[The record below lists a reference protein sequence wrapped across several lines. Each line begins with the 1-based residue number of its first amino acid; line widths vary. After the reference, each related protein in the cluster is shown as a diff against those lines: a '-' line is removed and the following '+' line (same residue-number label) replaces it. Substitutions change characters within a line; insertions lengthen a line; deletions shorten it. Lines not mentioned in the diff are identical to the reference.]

1 MKRCLLL
8 SSLLFVTACTKDA
21 APPVVPLAVT
31 SYLPASGK
39 KNTLVT
45 IVGTGFSSII
55 TENKVSFNDIA
66 AAVTE
71 ASETKLIVK
80 VPEGASTGKLEV
92 MVAQQ
97 SIVAGDF
104 AYITSVSVQVFAGAN
119 ESGYIEGTGT
129 AARFNFGSLRNG
141 ARNSGVLIDA
151 TDNLFIADTDNN
163 CVRKI
168 TSTATTTTLYKNPN
182 STFLTLY
189 GSASAIDQNG
199 NFYVSD
205 WESFPALSKISSAG
219 SLINDFSSF
228 QSTFLFHA
236 TGMATDKQ
244 GNVYA
249 SSGGLLKITP
259 AGAVSE
265 VVFSGG
271 EFVGKVLTIDGANN
285 LYTVLKPSTFG
296 AAPNFYKVNLS
307 NNSITPLAQTFGFAF
322 ARDKDNT
329 LYINREGN
337 VYKQNSQ
344 GIETLYV
351 SKESIAP
358 YNLISDIDG
367 NGSYSDPGFSSEN
380 TSIYI
385 NAVDSKGNL
394 YGIDAHKIY
403 KIKVD

>member
-8 SSLLFVTACTKDA
+8 LSGLLFVTGCTKDA

-45 IVGTGFSSII
+45 IVGTGFSSTI
-55 TENKVSFNDIA
+55 TENKVSFNGIA
-66 AAVTE
+66 AVVTE

-97 SIVAGDF
+97 NVVVGDF
-104 AYITSVSVQVFAGAN
+104 AYIPSVSVQVFAGAN

-163 CVRKI
+163 CIRKI

-205 WESFPALSKISSAG
+205 WESFPALAKISSAG

-244 GNVYA
+244 GNAYA

-296 AAPNFYKVNLS
+296 AAPSFYKVNLS

-329 LYINREGN
+329 LYIL
-337 VYKQNSQ
+337 
-344 GIETLYV
+344 IEMVMYT
-351 SKESIAP
+351 SK
-358 YNLISDIDG
+358 
-367 NGSYSDPGFSSEN
+367 
-380 TSIYI
+380 T
-385 NAVDSKGNL
+385 VR
-394 YGIDAHKIY
+394 
-403 KIKVD
+403 V